1 MPFGREVF
9 ALKVVKIVPWTF
21 AFLLWAD
28 PVRSKSPGTTVAP
41 VVRTSNGADASISY
55 GATSIDLGLPARILL
70 LPLCTLL

>member
-1 MPFGREVF
+1 VKMVKTVPEIF
-9 ALKVVKIVPWTF
+9 AL
-21 AFLLWAD
+21 LLSAD
-28 PVRSKSPGTTVAP
+28 PVRSKSPGTTAAP